1 MLSAIVLIN
10 CHFPF
15 DKQILEKLKS
25 FSKITDIY
33 RTQGVYD
40 LIVKIT
46 TTSEEE
52 FREVMDEISRV
63 NKVNSIVTLTIEKQ
77 ELIVPAN

>member
-15 DKQILEKLKS
+15 DKQILEKFKS

-52 FREVMDEISRV
+52 FKEVMSEISRV
-63 NKVNSIVTLTIEKQ
+63 NKVNSTVTLTIGKQ
-77 ELIVPAN
+77 KQIVPVN